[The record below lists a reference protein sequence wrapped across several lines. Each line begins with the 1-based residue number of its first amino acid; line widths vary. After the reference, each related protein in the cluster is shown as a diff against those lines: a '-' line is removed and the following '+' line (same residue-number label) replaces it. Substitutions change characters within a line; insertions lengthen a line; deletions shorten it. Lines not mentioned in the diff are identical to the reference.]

1 MPIKLSSKRL
11 QIDKANTTIVIVVSV
26 AAFVSILSIFATKSL
41 LTQRAYQSRVIR
53 RKQIAEKTLTDDLKA
68 TDSLVASY
76 KSFVQTPTNIIGGS
90 SSGTGD
96 NSGDN
101 AKITLD
107 SLPSKYDFP
116 ALASS
121 IEKILTN
128 GAYKI
133 DSINGTDDLLSQA
146 NATSATPTPVPMP
159 IEITVEANYS
169 AIQNLV
175 TVFEKSI
182 RPFQAQSMSLSGN
195 NQLMKMNFKQLTY
208 YQPAKSLNVNTEV
221 IK

>member
-1 MPIKLSSKRL
+1 MAIKLSSKRL
-11 QIDKANTTIVIVVSV
+11 QIDKANTTIVIVVSI
-26 AAFVSILSIFATKSL
+26 AAFVTIFSVFAAKSL
-41 LTQRAYQSRVIR
+41 LAQHAYQARVIK
-53 RKQIAEKTLTDDLKA
+53 RKQIAEKTLSDDLKA

-76 KSFVQTPTNIIGGS
+76 KSFIQAPINVIGGS
-90 SSGTGD
+90 TSGTGD

-101 AKITLD
+101 AKIILD

-133 DSINGTDDLLSQA
+133 NSISGTDDLLSQS
-146 NATSATPTPVPMP
+146 NILSGTPSQVPMP
-159 IEITVEANYS
+159 IEITVEANYQ

-182 RPFQAQSMSLSGN
+182 RPFQAQTMTLSGN
-195 NQLMKMNFKQLTY
+195 NQTMKLNLKQLTY
-208 YQPAKSLNVNTEV
+208 YQPGKTLNVKTEV